1 MIEEFSVLP
10 WHKGKWFCPIWANQ
24 WQQVFPDTIFK
35 PLRPTLTLLVCS
47 TKPWLE
53 GGERERLFVFVT
65 WIKSLYVYG
74 MLEGLLFM
82 HYPSMRAIDGRLN
95 SQGQWSNCHKIE
107 YTRTSDILQTL
118 YRLLWKQEHTVEVGG
133 VAALSMSFYDSVV
146 FRSCRGS
153 CVPNN
158 VRTNTAKTQKR
169 RRKTQSC
176 IVGL

>member
-95 SQGQWSNCHKIE
+95 SQGQWSNCHMGCWVVE
-107 YTRTSDILQTL
+107 CGLFLLSLSLYNTL
-118 YRLLWKQEHTVEVGG
+118 IMSS
-133 VAALSMSFYDSVV
+133 AALTLFHWYISAEI
-146 FRSCRGS
+146 
-153 CVPNN
+153 
-158 VRTNTAKTQKR
+158 TE
-169 RRKTQSC
+169 
-176 IVGL
+176 